1 MNRNRNKNRNLS
13 FIFHLSSLRRKTASF
28 TLIELLIVV
37 AIIAILAGM
46 LLPALNKARE
56 TARKIP
62 CINNLKAFSSAFAMY
77 FADNNDNIVPN
88 CSSQNKAWSSYVYP
102 YLIPNSSNT
111 NNGYSRGVTPG
122 DDGIYRQGVCRTK
135 PVGIFFCPK
144 ADVNNPQF
152 GGVAAEPI
160 AYFPTYDVAIRFVSQ
175 SNMSKPNA
183 KRVYLK
189 SYTGAGGTYPLMN
202 NTRVNQ
208 LLPETVVMTETNF
221 TKGSNGYYMPGNYTI
236 TETNTFPAAG
246 IINCP
251 AWTHHANQANFMFL
265 NGSVR
270 TYNYNPNLFD
280 TTENRFRK

>member
-1 MNRNRNKNRNLS
+1 MNRNKNRNLS

-77 FADNNDNIVPN
+77 FADNNDNIVPGQ
-88 CSSQNKAWSSYVYP
+88 STRNKAWSSYVYP
-102 YLIPNSSNT
+102 YVT
-111 NNGYSRGVTPG
+111 NKKNNDG
-122 DDGIYRQGVCRTK
+122 DYQRMTSVDANGIYTMGVSKKT
-135 PVGIFFCPK
+135 PTGFFFCPK
-144 ADVNNPQF
+144 ADVRNPQYL
-152 GGVAAEPI
+152 GSNETPLG
-160 AYFPTYDVAIRFVSQ
+160 YFPTYDVPTKWVSKTVLGQ
-175 SNMSKPNA
+175 PKA

-189 SYTGAGGTYPLMN
+189 SCTIEGTTTALMY

-208 LLPETVVMTETNF
+208 LLADAIVLSETNF
-221 TKGSNGYYMPGNYTI
+221 TASADGYYKPGSYTLGS
-236 TETNTFPAAG
+236 TNDYPAQDKTT
-246 IINCP
+246 CP
-251 AWTHHANQANFMFL
+251 AWNHHDGQANFMFL

-270 TYNYNPNLFD
+270 TYNYNPNVFD
-280 TTENRFRK
+280 TDENRFRK